1 MGYTYVKNSRQKL
14 KLNLL
19 RAHGSQCSICGYN
32 KCTSALEFH
41 HLNSEEKEF
50 SLGKNTN
57 IATEK
62 ALKETKKCILVCA
75 NCHRE
80 IHADLIDTTN
90 LQSSYNSIKA
100 QQILDELAQIKSKTI
115 IYCIDCGAI
124 ISEAKAERCVA
135 CANIARRVCVRPERE
150 ELKNLIRTTSFVELG
165 RRYGVS
171 DKAIAKWCVA
181 ANLPSKKTEIKC
193 YSDEEWNLV

>member
-1 MGYTYVKNSRQKL
+1 MSYTYVKNSRQKL

-32 KCTSALEFH
+32 KCMSALEFH

-50 SLGKNTN
+50 SLGQNTN

-62 ALKETKKCILVCA
+62 ALKETEKCILICA

-80 IHADLIDTTN
+80 IHANLIDTVN
-90 LQSSYNSIKA
+90 LQSSYDSIKA
-100 QQILDELAQIKSKTI
+100 QQILDELSQIKTKTI
-115 IYCIDCGAI
+115 IYCVDCGAI
-124 ISEAKAERCVA
+124 ISEAKAERCVS
-135 CANIARRVCVRPERE
+135 CANIAKRVCVRPDRK

-171 DKAIAKWCVA
+171 DKAISKWCQS
-181 ANLPSKKTEIKC
+181 ANLPHTKSTIKT
-193 YSDEEWNLV
+193 YSDEEWEKI